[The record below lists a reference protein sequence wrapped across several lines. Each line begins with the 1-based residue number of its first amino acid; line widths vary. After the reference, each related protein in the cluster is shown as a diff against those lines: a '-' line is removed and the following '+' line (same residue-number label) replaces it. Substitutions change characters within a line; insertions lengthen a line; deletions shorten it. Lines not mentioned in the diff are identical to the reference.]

1 MLTTL
6 ASTKILCLLAGQLY
20 RLDPSYL
27 RSISNQST
35 YLNVVSNRL
44 ASSSG
49 RAKTLGMLFA
59 MIISDM
65 VDPEERRLRFEEVE
79 DEYSYFKSIT
89 MNDASVGSIAD
100 LRSSRLQ
107 KSGQSSQL
115 STVRRQSNQ
124 ETLPEKA
131 ARTKIMEIQEVTSSE
146 DESEDDDLLVYAKP
160 DSDVSDEE
168 EDATMVQRNKPIA
181 PV

>member
-1 MLTTL
+1 MLTAL

-27 RSISNQST
+27 RNVSNQST

-79 DEYSYFKSIT
+79 EDFSYFKSLAT
-89 MNDASVGSIAD
+89 DDASVGSIAD
-100 LRSSRLQ
+100 LRSFRLQ
-107 KSGQSSQL
+107 ESGQSSQL
-115 STVRRQSNQ
+115 STVRRKPNQ
-124 ETLPEKA
+124 KTLPKKVA
-131 ARTKIMEIQEVTSSE
+131 QTKIVEIQEVTNSE
-146 DESEDDDLLVYAKP
+146 EESEDDDLLVYAKP

-168 EDATMVQRNKPIA
+168 EDATMVQRNKPVA